1 MAQRLD
7 GKKTANQ
14 IRDRIV
20 VEVQE
25 FITQTGVR
33 PCLAAVLVGE
43 DPGSQVYVKNK
54 ETACR
59 SVGIDSRLVRLPA
72 TVTQQQLVAEIQ
84 RLNADASVH
93 GVLVQLPLPKHL
105 DTQAVLDQVAPGKD
119 VDCFHPENVGLMV
132 QERPRFLPCTP
143 HGVLQILQAYGL
155 QTAGRHVVIVGR
167 SEIVGKPMAALLSQK
182 LGPCGP
188 GYSNAT
194 VTLCHSR
201 STDLETQLRQADV
214 VIAAIGQ
221 PQRIRGEQIK
231 PGAVVIDVG
240 INRTPTGLV
249 GDVDYDSCAA
259 VASAITPVPGGIGP
273 LTVAMLLENTLR
285 AARGVTHDYMIEK

>member
-1 MAQRLD
+1 MAERLD
-7 GKKTANQ
+7 GKQTASQ
-14 IRDRIV
+14 LRARIAI
-20 VEVQE
+20 EVRE
-25 FITQTGVR
+25 FMTRTGVQ

-43 DPGSQVYVKNK
+43 DPASQVYVKNK
-54 ETACR
+54 ELACH
-59 SVGIDSRLVRLPA
+59 SVGIASRLVRLPA
-72 TVTQQQLVAEIQ
+72 EVSQQQLMAEIQ
-84 RLNADASVH
+84 DLNTDSAVH
-93 GVLVQLPLPKHL
+93 GVLVQLPLPQHL
-105 DTQAVLDQVAPGKD
+105 DTQAVLDQVVPAKD

-143 HGVLQILQAYGL
+143 HGVLQILRAYGL
-155 QTAGRHVVIVGR
+155 STAGQHVVVVGR

-182 LGPCGP
+182 QGPCGAD
-188 GYSNAT
+188 YSNAT

-201 STDLETQLRQADV
+201 SSDLDHHLRQADV

-221 PQRIRGEQIK
+221 PQRIRGEQLK

-259 VASAITPVPGGIGP
+259 VARAITPVPGGIGP

-285 AARGVTHDYMIEK
+285 AAQGLAPAIT

>member
-7 GKKTANQ
+7 GKKTASQ
-14 IRDRIV
+14 IRDRIA

-25 FITQTGVR
+25 FSARTGVR

-43 DPGSQVYVKNK
+43 DPASQVYVKNK

-59 SVGIDSRLVRLPA
+59 SVGIDSRLVRLPS
-72 TVTQQQLVAEIQ
+72 TVTQQDLEGEIQ
-84 RLNADASVH
+84 SLNADAAVH

-105 DTQAVLDQVAPGKD
+105 DTQAVLDRVAPEKD

-155 QTAGRHVVIVGR
+155 QTVGRHVVIVGR

-188 GYSNAT
+188 DYSNAT

-214 VIAAIGQ
+214 VVAAIGQ

-231 PGAVVIDVG
+231 PGAIVIDVG
-240 INRTPTGLV
+240 INRTAAGLV
-249 GDVDYDSCAA
+249 GDVDYESCAA

-273 LTVAMLLENTLR
+273 LTVAMLLENTLQ
-285 AARGVTHDYMIEK
+285 AARGMHRDYMTEK